1 MNTLHVKPAP
11 ASTAGVAA
19 AAAAILAQCDDFL
32 ATIPP
37 ECYARESRT
46 IKGGTIGKHVRHTV
60 DHFAAPL
67 GCLDRDEPVDYD
79 HRAREVP
86 METSPALARQTIGSL
101 LTRLRAIDEP
111 AAARPIQIR
120 VMLADDGTEAVLAT
134 SLGRELHFAFHH
146 AVHHYAMLKAIA
158 AEFGVTASP
167 DFGVAPSTL
176 NFLRDR

>member
-1 MNTLHVKPAP
+1 MSTLDTKSAP
-11 ASTAGVAA
+11 AASVAA
-19 AAAAILAQCDDFL
+19 AAAAILAQCADFL
-32 ATIPP
+32 DSIPDD
-37 ECYARESRT
+37 CYARESRT

-86 METSPALARQTIGSL
+86 METSPDVARQTIRTL
-101 LTRLRAIDEP
+101 LARLHAIDDR
-111 AAARPIQIR
+111 AAGRPIQIR
-120 VMLADDGTEAVLAT
+120 VMLAGDGTEALLDT

-158 AEFGVTASP
+158 GEFGVTAP
-167 DFGVAPSTL
+167 PEFGVAPSTL
-176 NFLRDR
+176 NFLQAR